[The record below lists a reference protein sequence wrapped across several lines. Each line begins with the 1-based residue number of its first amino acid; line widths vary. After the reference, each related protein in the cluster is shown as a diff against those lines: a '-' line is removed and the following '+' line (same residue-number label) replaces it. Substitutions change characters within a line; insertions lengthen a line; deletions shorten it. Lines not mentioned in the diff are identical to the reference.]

1 LLAVFVTIAAANGGW
16 RRLWQSGGSTDPS
29 AKPLAA
35 GQAGRATAYYFAVRL
50 LGLGSNVFG
59 TSSPFKS
66 CLNRAITFATSAKY
80 R

>member
-1 LLAVFVTIAAANGGW
+1 MNDQVVGRFVTIAAANGGW
-16 RRLWQSGGSTDPS
+16 RRLWQSGGPSDPS
-29 AKPLAA
+29 AKPL
-35 GQAGRATAYYFAVRL
+35 AVRL

>member
-1 LLAVFVTIAAANGGW
+1 MSERWSDRPQRETFT
-16 RRLWQSGGSTDPS
+16 
-29 AKPLAA
+29 
-35 GQAGRATAYYFAVRL
+35 VRL

-66 CLNRAITFATSAKY
+66 CLNRAITFATSVKY